1 MEAMREID
9 RHRNLQVI
17 RMVRRDSDAAATE
30 EHELRELGEGEAA
43 RVLADKLA
51 ADGANEAGAAAGMLG
66 AEEDD
71 DSDSDD
77 DGRKREEYVE
87 PPLDR
92 RKLSRDLIM
101 HILFF
106 VLLLVSVRGKRDI
119 PAAYR
124 FYQAMETAFIDEEF
138 GDYNEKV
145 FLDVATYEEI
155 WDWTDGVLMS
165 ALFESDVDGKGNI
178 FMYNRLVGGL
188 RMRQARVRNDSCV
201 LAPSIQRVRVIGPD
215 KSAPEAYV
223 FAPKLTELEDY
234 GAGACFSNYSPQ
246 TKETNDYGPCTA
258 KGREGLRGLE
268 GYEKYN
274 VSCAGSGF
282 EWWSGER
289 TRSGDLPGRAGSYDA
304 SGYVREVLPREGEFV
319 LQREDLEEAISELRR
334 FLWFDEHTRMAVISF
349 ALYNGNYNLYSAVR
363 FIFEVTPGG
372 AIVPSYSMRVLKLDL
387 YDNVRDFNQAFDNYL
402 VIVDIAL
409 YTLVFRLLILELISW
424 ARIRWRYGTSA
435 PYLSNI
441 WNVME
446 LVNITPFF
454 VSAAVRI
461 SFSSADQRYMFNMF
475 VSRYQELGVVA
486 EMYITT
492 FQLDSISVLISVL
505 KLFKYFRM
513 SDALNMLWLV
523 LSRAARD
530 IGFFFL
536 VLGLFLVAFSMTAEQ
551 MFGESMEIFSTTF
564 LSVSALAQMLLGVVD
579 VYEDMVAS
587 DIIKGFAFF
596 IGYICMMFLILLNI
610 FLAILN
616 DAYAK
621 VQADKE
627 EKKQAAQAALEA
639 LEDARDAGTA
649 PTKRTMGERVR
660 LLRQVARGRFY
671 RFGRRVAALRRRKD
685 DEKFD

>member
-1 MEAMREID
+1 MDRVESIQSKALQTREQLDARDAELEQALQDTLEYLEAKSLGLQTNLTATQEERAAALLEEIQ
-9 RHRNLQVI
+9 RIESQEV
-17 RMVRRDSDAAATE
+17 SDA
-30 EHELRELGEGEAA
+30 
-43 RVLADKLA
+43 
-51 ADGANEAGAAAGMLG
+51 
-66 AEEDD
+66 
-71 DSDSDD
+71 
-77 DGRKREEYVE
+77 
-87 PPLDR
+87 
-92 RKLSRDLIM
+92 
-101 HILFF
+101 
-106 VLLLVSVRGKRDI
+106 
-119 PAAYR
+119 
-124 FYQAMETAFIDEEF
+124 
-138 GDYNEKV
+138 
-145 FLDVATYEEI
+145 
-155 WDWTDGVLMS
+155 
-165 ALFESDVDGKGNI
+165 ES
-178 FMYNRLVGGL
+178 FRT
-188 RMRQARVRNDSCV
+188 
-201 LAPSIQRVRVIGPD
+201 SI
-215 KSAPEAYV
+215 
-223 FAPKLTELEDY
+223 
-234 GAGACFSNYSPQ
+234 
-246 TKETNDYGPCTA
+246 
-258 KGREGLRGLE
+258 EGLSESLDAHKVASDEKLE
-268 GYEKYN
+268 S
-274 VSCAGSGF
+274 VSLA
-282 EWWSGER
+282 
-289 TRSGDLPGRAGSYDA
+289 
-304 SGYVREVLPREGEFV
+304 VRESAEAT
-319 LQREDLEEAISELRR
+319 QTYLEEAISELRR

-649 PTKRTMGERVR
+649 PAKRTMGERVR

>member
-1 MEAMREID
+1 M
-9 RHRNLQVI
+9 HRQ
-17 RMVRRDSDAAATE
+17 
-30 EHELRELGEGEAA
+30 
-43 RVLADKLA
+43 
-51 ADGANEAGAAAGMLG
+51 
-66 AEEDD
+66 
-71 DSDSDD
+71 
-77 DGRKREEYVE
+77 
-87 PPLDR
+87 
-92 RKLSRDLIM
+92 
-101 HILFF
+101 
-106 VLLLVSVRGKRDI
+106 
-119 PAAYR
+119 
-124 FYQAMETAFIDEEF
+124 
-138 GDYNEKV
+138 
-145 FLDVATYEEI
+145 
-155 WDWTDGVLMS
+155 
-165 ALFESDVDGKGNI
+165 
-178 FMYNRLVGGL
+178 
-188 RMRQARVRNDSCV
+188 
-201 LAPSIQRVRVIGPD
+201 
-215 KSAPEAYV
+215 
-223 FAPKLTELEDY
+223 
-234 GAGACFSNYSPQ
+234 
-246 TKETNDYGPCTA
+246 
-258 KGREGLRGLE
+258 GREGLRGLE
-268 GYEKYN
+268 GYEYN

-289 TRSGDLPGRAGSYDA
+289 RARATYGTSGQLRCDR
-304 SGYVREVLPREGEFV
+304 YVREVLPREGEFV

-587 DIIKGFAFF
+587 DIIKASPSSWVHLHDVPHPSQHLPRHPQRRVRQGSSRQGGAEA
-596 IGYICMMFLILLNI
+596 G
-610 FLAILN
+610 
-616 DAYAK
+616 
-621 VQADKE
+621 
-627 EKKQAAQAALEA
+627 AAQAALEA
-639 LEDARDAGTA
+639 LYDARDAGTA
-649 PTKRTMGERVR
+649 PAKRTMGERVR

-671 RFGRRVAALRRRKD
+671 RFGKARCYTPMSKRRRKNLIERELPD
-685 DEKFD
+685 RPLIMCRRSRRVGQSVTYLVLK